1 MKRLKLASTFAILAQ
16 CAFGQSLLAQDA
28 ALILGNESYDQLG
41 RLSRGS
47 APVAAGEA
55 LRGMGFDV
63 FSVPNARSGEASGAI
78 SQFLPLVDGAERL
91 VVVLSGRFA
100 TDGDTTWFLATNARE
115 PAYLRLGA
123 AAIEVNSVLR
133 VLSAN
138 PGGAIL
144 ILGAEPDAD
153 DPFDAWLR
161 EGIGELDIPQ
171 GVTIL
176 RGEPRDI
183 AAFIEDDLAEPM
195 GDLARA
201 IATDRGISA
210 EGFLPREFIFMGAQP
225 DTNAGGAPA
234 DPAAE
239 AALWEGA
246 VALDTVESYQNYL
259 TRYPDGDF
267 ASEARS
273 RIEEILAEPNRDA
286 RLAEEALDL
295 DREERREIQRDLTI
309 LDYNTRGI
317 DGIFGPGTRG
327 AILNWQQQNGFAQTS
342 YLTEE
347 QIARLDAQAARRA
360 AELEAEAERQ
370 RQAELARDRAF
381 WDETGAE
388 GDEPGL
394 RAYLERYPDGLF
406 SDAAKAQLAIIEEEK
421 RRAAEAEDRAAWDA
435 AREADTLQAYR
446 AYLAAFPG
454 GVFQSEAEARI
465 AELVAQDENAAAVAD
480 AQAAEAALN
489 LNPITRT
496 LVEAKLDQLGL
507 NPGPVDGRFTDQTRS
522 ALRNYQRDRGL
533 PATGYLNEQTL
544 VRLLADTIGQRRN

>member
-1 MKRLKLASTFAILAQ
+1 MYKFMLAPALALI
-16 CAFGQSLLAQDA
+16 AQSVTAQDA

-55 LRGMGFDV
+55 LRGMGFEV
-63 FSVPNARSGEASGAI
+63 FSVPNARSGPASGAI
-78 SQFLPLVDGAERL
+78 AEFLPLVDGADRL
-91 VVVLSGRFA
+91 IVVLSGRFA

-123 AAIEVNSVLR
+123 AAIEVDSILQVLA
-133 VLSAN
+133 SN

-144 ILGAEPDAD
+144 ILGADPDAD
-153 DPFDAWLR
+153 GAFDPWLR
-161 EGIGELDIPQ
+161 EGIGVLDVPQ
-171 GVTIL
+171 GVTVL
-176 RGEPRDI
+176 RGEPRDV
-183 AAFIEDDLAEPM
+183 AEFIEDDLSEPM
-195 GDLARA
+195 GDLAAAIASDRA
-201 IATDRGISA
+201 ISA
-210 EGFLPREFIFMGAQP
+210 QGFVPREFIFMGDRP
-225 DTNAGGAPA
+225 DPEGAGGNN
-234 DPAAE
+234 DPAAQ

-246 VALDTVESYQNYL
+246 VALDTIEAYQNYL
-259 TRYPDGDF
+259 TRYPDGEF
-267 ASEARS
+267 ASDART

-286 RLAEEALDL
+286 RLAEEALGL
-295 DREERREIQRDLTI
+295 DRDQRREIQRDLTI

-327 AILNWQQQNGFAQTS
+327 AILNWQQQNGFSQTS
-342 YLTEE
+342 YLTGE

-370 RQAELARDRAF
+370 RQVEQARDRAF

-421 RRAAEAEDRAAWDA
+421 RLAAEAEDRSAWDA
-435 AREADTLQAYR
+435 ARAADTLQAYR
-446 AYLAAFPG
+446 SYLTTFPN

-465 AELVAQDENAAAVAD
+465 AELVAQDENSQAESEAR
-480 AQAAEAALN
+480 AAEAALN

-533 PATGYLNEQTL
+533 PTTGYLNEQTL

>member
-1 MKRLKLASTFAILAQ
+1 MYKLMLAPALALFA
-16 CAFGQSLLAQDA
+16 QSALAQDA

-55 LRGMGFDV
+55 LRGMGFEV
-63 FSVPNARSGEASGAI
+63 FSVPNARSAQVSGAI
-78 SQFLPLVDGAERL
+78 AEFLPLVDGADRL
-91 VVVLSGRFA
+91 VVVLSGRFV

-123 AAIEVNSVLR
+123 AAIEVDGILQVLA
-133 VLSAN
+133 SN
-138 PGGAIL
+138 PGGALL
-144 ILGAEPDAD
+144 ILGADPDAD
-153 DPFDAWLR
+153 GAFDPWLR
-161 EGIGELDIPQ
+161 EGIGSLAVPQ
-171 GVTIL
+171 GVTVL
-176 RGEPRDI
+176 RGEPRDV

-195 GDLARA
+195 GDLTAA
-201 IATDRGISA
+201 IASDRAISA
-210 EGFLPREFIFMGAQP
+210 EGFVPREFIFMGERP
-225 DTNAGGAPA
+225 DPDEAAGSN
-234 DPAAE
+234 DPAAQ

-246 VALDTVESYQNYL
+246 VALDTVEAYQNYL
-259 TRYPDGDF
+259 TRYPDGEF
-267 ASEARS
+267 ASEARA

-286 RLAEEALDL
+286 RLAEEALGL
-295 DREERREIQRDLTI
+295 DRDQRREIQRDLTI

-342 YLTEE
+342 YLTGE

-370 RQAELARDRAF
+370 RQAEQARDRAF
-381 WDETGAE
+381 WDETGAQ

-394 RAYLERYPDGLF
+394 RAYLERYPDGAF

-435 AREADTLQAYR
+435 ARDDDSLQAYR
-446 AYLAAFPG
+446 SYLTVFPD
-454 GVFQSEAEARI
+454 GVFKSEAEARI
-465 AELVAQDENAAAVAD
+465 AELVAEDENSQAESEAR
-480 AQAAEAALN
+480 AAEAALN

-533 PATGYLNEQTL
+533 PVTGYLNEQTL

>member
-1 MKRLKLASTFAILAQ
+1 MYRLMLAPALALI
-16 CAFGQSLLAQDA
+16 AQSALAQDA

-55 LRGMGFDV
+55 LRGMGFEV
-63 FSVPNARSGEASGAI
+63 FSVPNARSAQASGAI
-78 SQFLPLVDGAERL
+78 AEFLPLVDGADRL

-123 AAIEVNSVLR
+123 AAIEVDGILQVLG
-133 VLSAN
+133 SN
-138 PGGAIL
+138 PGGALL
-144 ILGAEPDAD
+144 ILGADPDAD
-153 DPFDAWLR
+153 GAFDPWLR
-161 EGIGELDIPQ
+161 EGIGSLAVPQ
-171 GVTIL
+171 GVTVL
-176 RGEPRDI
+176 RGEPRDV

-195 GDLARA
+195 GDLTAA
-201 IATDRGISA
+201 IASDRAISA
-210 EGFLPREFIFMGAQP
+210 EGFVPREFIFMGERP
-225 DTNAGGAPA
+225 DPDGAAGSN
-234 DPAAE
+234 DPAAQ

-246 VALDTVESYQNYL
+246 VALDTVEAYQNYL
-259 TRYPDGDF
+259 TRYPDGEF
-267 ASEARS
+267 ASEARA

-286 RLAEEALDL
+286 RLAEEALGL
-295 DREERREIQRDLTI
+295 DRDQRREIQRDLTI

-342 YLTEE
+342 YLTGE

-381 WDETGAE
+381 WDETGAQ
-388 GDEPGL
+388 GYEPGL
-394 RAYLERYPDGLF
+394 RAYLERYPDGAF

-435 AREADTLQAYR
+435 ARDDDSLQAYR
-446 AYLAAFPG
+446 SYLTVFPD
-454 GVFQSEAEARI
+454 GVFKSEAEARI
-465 AELVAQDENAAAVAD
+465 AELVAEDENS
-480 AQAAEAALN
+480 QAESEARATEAALN

-533 PATGYLNEQTL
+533 PVTGYLNEQTL